1 MKHKY
6 LILKNDEKIE
16 LTIQEFAELEK
27 RDEYTLLGEETY
39 NGGTVTSAISKGKK
53 TLISILRTINLY
65 PPSLYAA
72 KIAESVM
79 NLYNSTSDQ
88 SIALFF

>member
-27 RDEYTLLGEETY
+27 QNEYTLFCEETY

-65 PPSLYAA
+65 PPSLLCSENCR
-72 KIAESVM
+72 IGDE
-79 NLYNSTSDQ
+79 L
-88 SIALFF
+88 I